1 METWQEVTD
10 LKTSIIRH
18 FQEEVGASYDFR
30 DIIDN
35 LDDDEV
41 LYSII
46 SWAKNNR
53 VRIFND
59 KICRFFLQQQG
70 EENKRYHGLAHGKRK
85 EPYHCGYS
93 RKA

>member
-1 METWQEVTD
+1 MVVPRRMRFGALIKNNMETWQEVPD

-41 LYSII
+41 LDSII
-46 SWAKNNR
+46 SWAKNNG
-53 VRIFND
+53 VRFFSD
-59 KICRFFLQQQG
+59 KIC
-70 EENKRYHGLAHGKRK
+70 HTT
-85 EPYHCGYS
+85 
-93 RKA
+93 